1 MTAKSLFVAQ
11 LACVIESGLH
21 ADYST
26 GVQMTA
32 MIAAEHAAELKTC
45 DMHTAT
51 AAVPGMT
58 QKQHPPYLCCMRS
71 FCGQGSNMCTW
82 MQLLPMKA
90 GEISVIMCH
99 L

>member
-11 LACVIESGLH
+11 LASVIEFGLH

-51 AAVPGMT
+51 AAVPGIL
-58 QKQHPPYLCCMRS
+58 K
-71 FCGQGSNMCTW
+71 SNTHLTCV
-82 MQLLPMKA
+82 A
-90 GEISVIMCH
+90 CAVSVARAVICAPGCSCF